1 MPTDVVAHMTTD
13 PRVLD
18 TVIEVIAAQE
28 ALPVVIVSR

>member
-18 TVIEVIAAQE
+18 TVIEVTVAQE
-28 ALPVVIVSR
+28 ASRVVIVSR